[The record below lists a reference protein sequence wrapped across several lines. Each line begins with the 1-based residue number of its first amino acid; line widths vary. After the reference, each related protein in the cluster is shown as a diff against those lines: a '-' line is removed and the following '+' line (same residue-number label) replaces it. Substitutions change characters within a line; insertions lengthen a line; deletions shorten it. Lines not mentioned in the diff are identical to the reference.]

1 MRLTDNA
8 DGYGAVTRWLHW
20 GTAVLIGLMLLLGWG
35 GEAVPEDM
43 EEWLM
48 SVHVSLG
55 IAVLALA
62 GLRIGWRLVNPSRPR
77 SGTAMESRVAHW
89 VQWLLLA
96 LLLALPV
103 SGWLIVSANG
113 FAPGF
118 FGLFSLPPLVGQ
130 SEWLHEVGE
139 EIHELLP
146 WVLVGVLALH
156 VAGALK
162 HHLIDADGT
171 LKRMLHAPT
180 R

>member
-1 MRLTDNA
+1 MQLRDSA
-8 DGYGAVTRWLHW
+8 EGYGAVTRWLHW
-20 GTAVLIGLMLLLGWG
+20 GTAVLIALMLALGWG

-48 SVHVSLG
+48 SVHISLG
-55 IAVLALA
+55 IGVLAVAL
-62 GLRIGWRLVNPSRPR
+62 LRVGWRLVNPRRPKSGSALELKASR
-77 SGTAMESRVAHW
+77 W

-96 LLLALPV
+96 LMVALPL
-103 SGWLIVSANG
+103 SGWLIVSAAG

-118 FGLFSLPPLVGQ
+118 FGLFSLPPLVGE
-130 SEWLHEVGE
+130 SEWFHELGE
-139 EIHELLP
+139 EVHEILP
-146 WVLVGVLALH
+146 WALVAALGLH

-171 LKRMLHAPT
+171 LRRMLHAPA